1 MAIECV
7 SIKFWLD
14 LGCFFSWQRYRVK
27 GSNGKI
33 FFLSEGTVK
42 AMKELVSAK
51 QQQMQSL
58 GAKVSLENVDEN
70 ILDLKREQAQIKSK
84 LAAMEDNIN
93 TILEIMVSRNPVVE
107 RV

>member
-1 MAIECV
+1 
-7 SIKFWLD
+7 
-14 LGCFFSWQRYRVK
+14 
-27 GSNGKI
+27 
-33 FFLSEGTVK
+33 
-42 AMKELVSAK
+42 
-51 QQQMQSL
+51 MQSL

-84 LAAMEDNIN
+84 LAAMEENIN

>member
-14 LGCFFSWQRYRVK
+14 LECFYSWQRYRVK